1 MPGSRTG
8 LSCTN
13 VAVVAI
19 CVGVTSPCRLMHA
32 VLLHAGVQGE
42 YVGVVT
48 ILDRRTTAFNIGFR
62 LVAHVVHAGAN
73 RTDVFVLALGV
84 SVATA
89 CRDRIV
95 RPITARITNAPV
107 QGTDISVV
115 AVTV

>member
-8 LSCTN
+8 LGCTN

-42 YVGVVT
+42 YVAVVT
-48 ILDRRTTAFNIGFR
+48 VLDVGTTAFDVGFC

-73 RTDVFVLALGV
+73 RTDVFVLALDVG
-84 SVATA
+84 VATA
-89 CRDRIV
+89 CRDRLV

-107 QGTDISVV
+107 KSTDISVV